1 MLKKR
6 LDQVHQNTQLT
17 FGMTEKGAE
26 QAGIK
31 YFKLADTMKLVSERQ
46 KAMFASAKGAYQGS
60 SVPGLTLSIT
70 DLKKEKEN
78 AKKNLGEFV
87 DIHTGEVF
95 KPTQY
100 LRSMNFSLAQI
111 KNCSNV
117 VLTYLTQDL
126 EDYRGHMTKTLYTY
140 LTKLQEG

>member
-1 MLKKR
+1 MLKLGKFSAKSFVDVLTKFKFAGPVGAIIALGIAAYTLKKR

-46 KAMFASAKGAYQGS
+46 KAMFASAKGAYEGS

-70 DLKKEKEN
+70 ELKKEKEN
-78 AKKNLGEFV
+78 AKR
-87 DIHTGEVF
+87 I
-95 KPTQY
+95 
-100 LRSMNFSLAQI
+100 
-111 KNCSNV
+111 
-117 VLTYLTQDL
+117 
-126 EDYRGHMTKTLYTY
+126 
-140 LTKLQEG
+140 